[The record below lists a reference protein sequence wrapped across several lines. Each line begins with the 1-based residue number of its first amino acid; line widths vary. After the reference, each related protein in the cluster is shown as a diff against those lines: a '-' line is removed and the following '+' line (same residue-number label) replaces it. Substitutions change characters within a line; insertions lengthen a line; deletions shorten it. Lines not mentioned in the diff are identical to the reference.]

1 MTLEEKTTLYLT
13 DFPLSSKVTEQD
25 ILQFLSSFSESILQI
40 KEDKKNPEKQKPLS
54 FKVIFKD
61 SISANKCRIEMN
73 LQRFKNKSIRIM
85 WNEHDS
91 SILHNTKNNL
101 FFKGIPKNIS
111 PRTVYEYFFQFGDIS
126 SCKMTEDETGSHY
139 GYGYVTYYSPEAAKA
154 ALDNTKEK
162 KIEIFENNYIEIS
175 FFQKKNERIIK
186 SNDVF
191 NINKQ
196 KLYISNLPDN
206 FTTSDLTT
214 LCKEYGEVQSC
225 NIFINNFN
233 KNFGLVQFSSEKEAH
248 DVLKKLNGKEIQG
261 LKLNV
266 KLYQTNNQNTIK
278 SGCNLYIRNIPL
290 NAKEQDLIKIFSK
303 FGKVTSAKI
312 EMDKNENNSFS
323 KGYGYLSF
331 DNSESAENAL
341 VDLNG
346 KYLPGFESW
355 SKTLIIEPFL
365 SKKERLMSENNEFN
379 YLNYFSYKNTEM
391 TEHKVPNLNRIY
403 SPQTMVNFNNIN
415 ININQYNTNVQYI
428 NNNINNNINIKN
440 NQFNMPYPDALFNF
454 NQLMN
459 LSFAFQNN
467 NSFRSYYNNDGYY
480 NNYYRKGRGRGNR
493 KGREHHYHKEGKN
506 SYDDFDNNK
515 LYIENGKKGEKNR
528 IDLNIFNNFK
538 TENEKRE
545 YLGEVIF
552 KQIEENDIVKK
563 KNITKEQIEKITGMI
578 ISIPYISEVI
588 KISEKKEFL
597 DDRIEEALK
606 LMENQNDKSK

>member
-1 MTLEEKTTLYLT
+1 MTLDEKTTLYLT

-355 SKTLIIEPFL
+355 SKTLLIEPFL
-365 SKKERLMSENNEFN
+365 SKRERLMSENNEFN

-415 ININQYNTNVQYI
+415 ININQYNTNVEYI

-467 NSFRSYYNNDGYY
+467 NSFRSYYNNDG
-480 NNYYRKGRGRGNR
+480 
-493 KGREHHYHKEGKN
+493 
-506 SYDDFDNNK
+506 
-515 LYIENGKKGEKNR
+515 
-528 IDLNIFNNFK
+528 
-538 TENEKRE
+538 
-545 YLGEVIF
+545 
-552 KQIEENDIVKK
+552 
-563 KNITKEQIEKITGMI
+563 
-578 ISIPYISEVI
+578 
-588 KISEKKEFL
+588 
-597 DDRIEEALK
+597 
-606 LMENQNDKSK
+606 

>member
-139 GYGYVTYYSPEAAKA
+139 GYGYVTYYSPEAAKS
-154 ALDNTKEK
+154 ALDNTREK
-162 KIEIFENNYIEIS
+162 KIEIFENNCIEIS

-196 KLYISNLPDN
+196 KLYISNLPDH

-225 NIFINNFN
+225 NIFINSFN

-248 DVLKKLNGKEIQG
+248 DVQKKLNGKEIQG

-355 SKTLIIEPFL
+355 SKTLLIEPFL

-552 KQIEENDIVKK
+552 KQMEENDIVKK